1 MLELNEQTPAAAP
14 ITQLLRGAETEF
26 CRLRSQREAVEIALA
41 EPSPERSSLQVDRL
55 RVELRSLDEQMA
67 HCQIEQLEHRI
78 SLAKAH
84 LPADREA
91 VAPAQT
97 AFQQANN
104 RYLEAARA
112 REIAAWALDQAQR
125 KVGFTEESIRFY
137 SATIEELKKQL
148 ERKGRPELAAGEL
161 ESELTS
167 IEKRLGR
174 LKTISS
180 QLSAG

>member
-1 MLELNEQTPAAAP
+1 MVGLSEQTAAAAP
-14 ITQLLRGAETEF
+14 ITQLLRASETEF
-26 CRLRSQREAVEIALA
+26 CRLRSQREAIEITLA
-41 EPSPERSSLQVDRL
+41 EPSSEKASFRVDRL
-55 RVELRSLDEQMA
+55 RVELRSLDEQLA
-67 HCQIEQLEHRI
+67 HCQIEMLEHRI
-78 SLAKAH
+78 SLATAQ

-97 AFQQANN
+97 AFEQAHT
-104 RYLEAARA
+104 RYLEATHA
-112 REIAAWALDQAQR
+112 REMAAMALDQAR
-125 KVGFTEESIRFY
+125 TKVGSTEESIRFY

-161 ESELTS
+161 ESELSS